1 MTIDGKVMCVLLA
14 AAFGCGALL
23 FWFSV
28 RAVTSGVNRYEASF
42 TSTARTQLAQMFLFI
57 DTSNLLTLNAL
68 ALVAAAVIGYLV
80 MGSVPG
86 AAVCCVFAFFLP
98 RLLFKF
104 FRQRRVQQ
112 FRDQMPDAIMLVS
125 GALRAGASLSSALAQ
140 MVEEMRPPVS
150 QEFDLFLREQ
160 RLGVPF
166 ETALDSFEQ
175 RMAVEEM
182 LLLSAALRVSRETGG
197 NLAETLERLAET
209 LRAKLTIEGKIR
221 ALTAQGKLQGIVVGL
236 LPVMLILVLRK
247 MEPEAMSL
255 MFHAWYGWATL
266 AFIAVMEAVGA
277 LIIRKIVNIDV

>member
-1 MTIDGKVMCVLLA
+1 MISDSNAMIFLSAG
-14 AAFGCGALL
+14 AFACGALL

-28 RAVTSGVNRYEASF
+28 RAATAGVRRYQTSFA
-42 TSTARTQLAQMFLFI
+42 STARNQLAQMFVFI
-57 DTSNLLTLNAL
+57 DSSNLLTLNAVV
-68 ALVAAAVIGYLV
+68 LVAAAVLGFLFL
-80 MGSVPG
+80 GSVSG
-86 AAVCCVFAFFLP
+86 AAICCAAGLFLP
-98 RLLFKF
+98 KLLFRF
-104 FRQRRVQQ
+104 YRARRVRQ

-140 MVEEMRPPVS
+140 MVEEMKPPVS

-175 RMAVEEM
+175 RMPVEEM
-182 LLLSAALRVSRETGG
+182 LLLAAALRVSRETGG

-209 LRAKLTIEGKIR
+209 LRSKLTIEGKIR

-236 LPVMLILVLRK
+236 LPVMLILVLHK

-255 MFHAWYGWATL
+255 LFHAWYGWATL
-266 AFIAVMEAVGA
+266 VFIVVMEVIGA